1 MLDPEARDESYD
13 REGVNRRI
21 AGVHRLQASY
31 QLTKIRRDGV
41 SLTSFE
47 SVHPRRW
54 ETAVP
59 TGGNQGRPNGPPQ
72 RQPCRSIVVTPRP
85 VRCAC

>member
-1 MLDPEARDESYD
+1 MHLGYSSW
-13 REGVNRRI
+13 
-21 AGVHRLQASY
+21 GVHRLQASY

-47 SVHPRRW
+47 SVHSRRS

-59 TGGNQGRPNGPPQ
+59 TGGNKDYQTGPLSVSHAV
-72 RQPCRSIVVTPRP
+72 RLWPRL
-85 VRCAC
+85 VL